1 MADDYYKILGI
12 EKSASDEDV
21 KKAYR
26 KLAHQYHPDRPS
38 GDEKK
43 FKKLNEAYQILS
55 SKEKRSQ
62 YDQYCR
68 VFEGG
73 SGGAGGFD
81 FGGFS
86 SGGGP
91 ASGWEFGF
99 DPHSFS
105 TEGEGLGDIFDAFFE
120 GMGVRKKKK
129 TYKRGSDVELVQEI
143 TLEDSF
149 SGITKKVAL
158 PIAIQCETC
167 GGKGHDEAAG
177 FSNCS
182 VCDGQG
188 EIRET
193 RNTFFGNFSQ
203 VRTCEKCWGT
213 GQIPKKICKDC
224 SGTGRKK
231 GERSIGFEIVQGI
244 SDGQIIKIVGAGEA
258 GERGAAAGD
267 LYVRIK
273 IKPHSVFERQ
283 GDDLFIKKEVG
294 FFDVLLNK
302 PIEIKTIG
310 GEKLNVEIPA
320 GFNLRE
326 KLRMAGQGMPKF
338 GAGILQ
344 SKRGDL
350 YIIFNVK
357 TPGKLSV
364 KAKKIL
370 EDLGREL

>member
-1 MADDYYKILGI
+1 MDDYYKILGI

-26 KLAHQYHPDRPS
+26 KLAHQYHPDRPE

-43 FKKLNEAYQILS
+43 FKKINEAYQILS

-62 YDQYCR
+62 YDQYGR
-68 VFEGG
+68 VFDGA
-73 SGGAGGFD
+73 SGGAGGF
-81 FGGFS
+81 GFQ
-86 SGGGP
+86 GFPDGF
-91 ASGWEFGF
+91 EFGF
-99 DPHSFS
+99 DPRNFS
-105 TEGEGLGDIFDAFFE
+105 SGEGFGDIFDAFFE

-129 TYKRGSDVELVQEI
+129 SYKRGSDIELTQEI

-149 SGITKKVAL
+149 AGITKKVAI
-158 PIAIQCETC
+158 PIFIKCEVC
-167 GGKGHDEAAG
+167 GGKGHDEVAG
-177 FSNCS
+177 FSQCS

-203 VRTCEKCWGT
+203 VKTCEKCWGV
-213 GQIPKKICKDC
+213 GQIPKKICRSC
-224 SGTGRKK
+224 AGTGRKK
-231 GERSIGFEIVQGI
+231 GEREISFEIVPGI

-273 IKPHSVFERQ
+273 IRPHPVFERQ
-283 GDDLFIKKEVG
+283 GDDLFVKKEVG
-294 FFDVLLNK
+294 FVDIWLNK

-310 GEKLNVEIPA
+310 GGKLNVEIPA

-326 KLRMAGQGMPKF
+326 NLRVPGQGMPKF

-350 YIIFNVK
+350 YIIFDVK

-370 EDLGREL
+370 EDLGREMSI